1 MRAFVIDRY
10 RSKVGVRA
18 AEMPDPEVGDHDVL
32 VEVRAAGVNPLDSKI
47 GDGEFKLFLPY
58 RFPLI
63 LGNDL
68 AGVVL
73 RVGSAVTR
81 FEVGDEVYGR
91 PDAHRI
97 GTFAQFIAVHEA
109 DLASRPGSLTMED
122 AASFPLVGLTAWQA
136 LVERAGLTAG
146 QKVLIHAGS
155 GGVGTIAIQLAKH
168 LGATVATTV
177 STANVELVKSLGAD
191 VVVDYTSEDFESV
204 LSDYDVVLDPLGPK
218 NVEKSVSVLRPGG
231 IVIGIGG
238 PPDPAFADDV
248 AGNAVLRLATRFLS
262 LRVRRKA
269 RRRGVRYSFLFM
281 RAAGDQ
287 LRELTSLIDSGAIR
301 PVVDRVFPFGST
313 TEAPAYVDRGRAVGK
328 VVVAMTETENPT
340 RSRHHRRARS

>member
-1 MRAFVIDRY
+1 
-10 RSKVGVRA
+10 
-18 AEMPDPEVGDHDVL
+18 MPDPEVGDHDVL

-47 GDGEFKLFLPY
+47 AAGEFRLFLPY

-68 AGVVL
+68 AGVVV
-73 RVGSAVTR
+73 RVGSAATR

-91 PDAHRI
+91 PDASRI

-109 DLASRPGSLTMED
+109 DLAPVPGSLTMED

-136 LVERAGLTAG
+136 LEERAGLTAG

-168 LGATVATTV
+168 LGATVATTT
-177 STANVELVKSLGAD
+177 SAANVELVQSLGAD
-191 VVVDYTSEDFESV
+191 VVVDYTRDDFETV
-204 LSDYDVVLDPLGPK
+204 LSDYDVVLDPLGAK
-218 NVEKSVSVLRPGG
+218 NVEKSLSVLKPGG
-231 IVIGIGG
+231 VVIGIGG
-238 PPDPAFADDV
+238 PPDPALADEVD
-248 AGNAVLRLATRFLS
+248 GNAVLRLATRLLS

-269 RRRGVRYSFLFM
+269 RRLGVRYSFLFM

-287 LRELTSLIDSGAIR
+287 LRELTPLLDSGAIR

-313 TEAPAYVDRGRAVGK
+313 TEALAHVDRGRAVGK
-328 VVVAMTETENPT
+328 VVVAMTEAENPT
-340 RSRHHRRARS
+340 PSPHDRRSQS

>member
-1 MRAFVIDRY
+1 MKAFVIDGY
-10 RSKVGVRA
+10 RSKAGVRV
-18 AEMPDPEVGDHDVL
+18 AELPDPEVGDHDVL

-47 GDGEFKLFLPY
+47 GDGEFRLFLPY

-68 AGVVL
+68 AGVVA

-81 FEVGDEVYGR
+81 FEVGDEVYAR

-97 GTFAQFIAVHEA
+97 GTFAERIAVDEA
-109 DLASRPGSLTMED
+109 DLAPKPRTLSWEE

-136 LVERAGLTAG
+136 LVERAGLTKG
-146 QKVLIHAGS
+146 QKVLVHAGS
-155 GGVGTIAIQLAKH
+155 GGVGTIAIQLAKQ

-177 STANVELVKSLGAD
+177 STSNVELVTSLGAD
-191 VVVDYTSEDFESV
+191 VVVDYTRDDFETA
-204 LSDYDVVLDPLGPK
+204 LNDYDVVLDPLGPK
-218 NVEKSVSVLRPGG
+218 HVEKSLSVLKPGG

-238 PPDPAFADDV
+238 PPDPAFADEVDGNLLLRV
-248 AGNAVLRLATRFLS
+248 AAWVVS
-262 LRVRRKA
+262 LRVRTKA

-287 LRELTSLIDSGAIR
+287 LRELTTLVDSGAIR

-313 TEAPAYVDRGRAVGK
+313 REALAYVDGGRATGK
-328 VVVAMTETENPT
+328 VVVAMPEAADQTQQP
-340 RSRHHRRARS
+340 HHRRAQP